1 MKFKENKKR
10 EALKKELVKSGINK
24 VTAKNM
30 AESVY
35 PKQEFLNDST
45 FKFYLSGYIQS
56 QSPKA
61 KAFLNAAVLSKKQ
74 KATFMKA
81 KRKLREVNSLVNQL
95 KALST

>member
-1 MKFKENKKR
+1 MKTKQNKKR
-10 EALKKELVKSGINK
+10 EALKKDLVKLGINK

-35 PKQEFLNDST
+35 PKQEFLDDST
-45 FKFYLSGYIQS
+45 FKFYLSGYIQT
-56 QSPKA
+56 QSTKA
-61 KAFLNAAVLSKKQ
+61 KTILNAAVLSKKQ

-81 KRKLREVNSLVNQL
+81 KHKVRQVNSLVNQL